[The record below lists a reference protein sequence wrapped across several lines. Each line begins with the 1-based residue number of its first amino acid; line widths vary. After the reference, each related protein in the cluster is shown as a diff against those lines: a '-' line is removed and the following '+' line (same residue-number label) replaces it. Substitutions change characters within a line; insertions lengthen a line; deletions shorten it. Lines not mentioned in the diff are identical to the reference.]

1 MNLLGSHRL
10 RLDDAADFF
19 LADNA
24 QNNVSRLLAGA
35 GPMDLGPS
43 GFQFSNEFNQILV
56 EVIYRFPLDL
66 GRGLARR
73 RPILIRG
80 LRLVA
85 HRLVF
90 AQCGLDELTM
100 AQIVSELLRPRFEVG
115 SEGFHDGCSSWV

>member
-1 MNLLGSHRL
+1 MNLLGGHRL
-10 RLDDAADFF
+10 RLDDAARFF
-19 LADNA
+19 LADNS
-24 QNNVSRLLAGA
+24 QNNVSRLRAGA

-43 GFQFSNEFNQILV
+43 GFQFSNEFSQILV

-80 LRLVA
+80 LRPVA

-90 AQCGLDELTM
+90 AQRGLDELTM
-100 AQIVSELLRPRFEVG
+100 AQIVSLLLRTRFEFG
-115 SEGFHDGCSSWV
+115 GERFHDGSSSWI